1 MTKQEL
7 AEWQLKENYK
17 KYGFDTPI
25 EDLKWSGELLETTLN
40 DGTVEVVDRLIEFS
54 LCSLYSYYYIDRYCW
69 TIPSNGGPIPLKLFY
84 FQKDALSLFQKY
96 SKIIFRKCLTEDN
109 YIQTD
114 RGLISIKEAKVG
126 DKILTL
132 KDGIPYW
139 DEIVDFWKNKEE
151 QEVIKIHQYNGNMLE
166 CSLDHPIMTTEGWK
180 EARDIKKN
188 DELIS
193 SFEKQSFG
201 DFELESDELAKLIGY
216 YTADGKARR
225 THFTNTNR
233 KYAKEVF
240 EASKLF
246 DDIKPRMVTH
256 IDTNPRHKK
265 YGYSVSMSNGDHS
278 GSYTSSYLRFADR
291 FNFGKI
297 GKERFFSEETMNINK
312 RQMSILLNR
321 LYAGDGW
328 ASIGHHW
335 NTAGVLYDGFGVGI
349 GMPNKKFAY
358 QVQNILGRYGIKTAI
373 KYEDRFWRVYTVDKY
388 STLKFA
394 KEIGIHD
401 KIDNEFIERLED
413 SIGAREKNPS
423 KVGRIRPQGKKT
435 TYDITTKTGTFLA
448 NGILVHNCRQVGATV
463 LSGCYALWR
472 ANFQKSQMVKIISL
486 KIDDAR
492 EFKEKTIDLNYLNM
506 PGFLKTAAT
515 RDGNNRTTLKLKNG
529 SSIKILP
536 KSKNAGRGGTP
547 SLVIIDEAAFNEWM
561 DQIWKSVEPSLD
573 KGGDII
579 IISTTNGVGNW
590 YHLTY
595 SRAETGENE
604 FYPIYIPWWKYPGRD
619 NPWLD
624 DVLQGKIP
632 ANEVQSFVEVEE
644 LRQLAYEGDPRKAP
658 WLWKRRHNAKNEKDF
673 HQEILA
679 EFIGSGDTVTTP
691 KTIMRLE
698 MEKRDP
704 NWADRLPNGEGP
716 HPGLWCWQDRKDDRY
731 YMLTADTATGHGRDF
746 SAFQV
751 MDVFNREQVAE
762 FKYQIPTDSFG
773 MLIKKTARYYNHA
786 FVIVETNHPG
796 PATFNE
802 IYKSRVDPYPNVFV
816 QKRGKELVSWETTSK
831 TRVKLIEAYFRDLEN
846 GSVHV
851 YSSRLLEEI
860 KTFIWSEN
868 DKPEAMESYNDDL
881 VMALAMFCLMKDK
894 QQTGMPMIM
903 SSSYSK
909 ATEYSETMP
918 DLVWAERE
926 RQIGE
931 MYGVS
936 LEDWYWVS
944 GHKPPEEYIKM
955 RERQKQDK
963 EEIPLPPMEKPPEWL
978 KKIINKEK

>member
-1 MTKQEL
+1 MTKQDL
-7 AEWQLKENYK
+7 AEQQLKENYK
-17 KYGFDTPI
+17 KYGFDLPWDKI
-25 EDLKWSGELLETTLN
+25 RWGGALIETTLN
-40 DGTVEVVDRLIEFS
+40 DGSVEIVDRLVEFT
-54 LCSLYSYYYIDRYCW
+54 LCSLYSFYYIDRYCW
-69 TIPSNGGPIPLKLFY
+69 TVPSNGGPIPLKLFY
-84 FQKDALSLFQKY
+84 FQKDALGLFQKY
-96 SKIIFRKCLTEDN
+96 SKVIFRKCLTEDN

-132 KDGIPYW
+132 KDGVPYW
-139 DEIVDFWKNKEE
+139 DEIVDFWENEE
-151 QEVIKIHQYNGNMLE
+151 KQEVVKIHQYNGNMLE
-166 CSLDHPIMTTEGWK
+166 CSLDHPTMTTEGWK
-180 EARDIKKN
+180 EAKDIKKN

-193 SFEKQSFG
+193 FFEKETFG
-201 DFELESDELAKLIGY
+201 DFELESDELAKLIGFY
-216 YTADGKARR
+216 IADGKARR
-225 THFTNTNR
+225 THFTNTNK

-246 DDIKPRMVTH
+246 KDIKPRMVTH
-256 IDTNPRHKK
+256 INTNPRHKK

-297 GKERFFSEETMNINK
+297 GRERFLSEETMNLNK

-328 ASIGHHW
+328 ATIGKRS
-335 NTAGVLYDGFGVGI
+335 NSAGALFVDFGVGI

-358 QVQNILGRYGIKTAI
+358 QVQNILNTKYGIKTAI
-373 KYEDRFWRVYTVDKY
+373 KYEDRFWRVQTVDKY
-388 STLKFA
+388 SGLKFA
-394 KEIGIHD
+394 KEIGIQG
-401 KIDNEFIERLED
+401 KISDRFINRAEK
-413 SIGAREKNPS
+413 SIKYIGKNPN
-423 KVGRIRPQGKKT
+423 KVGRIKNIGKKT

-448 NGILVHNCRQVGATV
+448 NGILVHNCRQVGASV

-472 ANFQKSQMVKIISL
+472 ANFQLSQNIKVISL

-506 PGFLKTAAT
+506 PGFLKTVAT

-529 SSIKILP
+529 SMIKILP

-561 DQIWKSVEPSLD
+561 DHIWKSIEPSLD

-579 IISTTNGVGNW
+579 VISTTNGVGNW

-604 FYPIYIPWWKYPGRD
+604 FYPIHIPWWKYPGRD
-619 NPWLD
+619 NPWLQ
-624 DVLQGKIP
+624 DVLDGKIP
-632 ANEVQSFVEVEE
+632 TDQIEDFVAVEE
-644 LRQLAYEGDPRKAP
+644 LKQLAYEGDPRKAP

-698 MEKRDP
+698 AEKRDP
-704 NWADRLPNGEGP
+704 RWVDRMPNGEGP
-716 HPGLWCWQDRKDDRY
+716 YAGLWCWEDRKEDRY

-746 SAFQV
+746 STFQV
-751 MDVFNREQVAE
+751 MDIFNREQVAE
-762 FKYQIPTDSFG
+762 FRYQIPTDSFG
-773 MLIKKTARYYNHA
+773 MLIKKMARYYNNA
-786 FVIVETNHPG
+786 FVVVETNHPG

-802 IYKSRVDPYPNVFV
+802 VYKSRIDPYPNVYV
-816 QKRGKELVSWETTSK
+816 QKRGKDLASWETTSK

-846 GSVHV
+846 GSIHV

-860 KTFIWSEN
+860 KTFIWSDS
-868 DKPEAMESYNDDL
+868 DKPEALTGYNDDL
-881 VMALAMFCLMKDK
+881 VMSLAMFCHLKDK
-894 QQTGMPMIM
+894 QQTAMPLIL

-909 ATEYSETMP
+909 ASEYSETMP
-918 DLVWAERE
+918 DLKWAERE
-926 RQIGE
+926 RQITE

-944 GHKPPEEYIKM
+944 GNKAPDEYLKM
-955 RERQKQDK
+955 KERQEQDK
-963 EEIPLPPMEKPPEWL
+963 EERQVVLEKPPEWL
-978 KKIINKEK
+978 TKIVKDK